1 MRIIFI
7 YLMLAFL
14 PFTAVAQVVPLFSAS
29 SSVQN
34 SIDFKM
40 DRLFGENSLRIP
52 LPPGNWTVR
61 LIVPIKSTGINPV
74 DGIVVFLDQVVD
86 KSVQSSVYFSIYP
99 HSNLN
104 WNVGNNCSGGVLIRE
119 LGSSVNGYCHSLKI
133 TSYMTN
139 DRSDWQGSVR
149 ASWRNSDI
157 KKPSSILNF
166 TNFSEQRGRYVVYL
180 NYSVSPWAIGLPDQ
194 LTKDAVIKLTSEWW
208 KENEKNPQ
216 AIDVIHW
223 YEAYSQSV
231 SLAVRGEKPTN
242 DSVPIVESAIPKLKS
257 LIQDFHLAKRL
268 EPLTGTPNL
277 AVASDLRSAEIEA
290 LRVERE
296 KLAAQAELERKRLYE
311 AAVLRSAEIEALR
324 VERERLAAEAALERK
339 RLRELE
345 EKLELA
351 KLKPLAPPLSSERRV
366 ALVVGN
372 SGYKNSPLTNPV
384 NDAVDMSETL
394 RSLGFQVTTVQDA
407 NLRKL
412 REATRLF
419 ESSVSLADVALIFYA
434 GHAVE
439 AKGRNYLIPV
449 DADVAREYELE
460 DQAYDAQQWL
470 AMLGDVKGKNTQRVN
485 IVILDACRDNPV
497 SRQWRSVSS
506 GLGRMDAPSGT
517 LLVYSTSPGKVASDG
532 PKGQR
537 NSPFT
542 KSLLRSMQMPNV
554 PVEQVLKDVRRQ
566 VLAETKGEQVPWEN
580 SSLIGDFVFKRQ

>member
-1 MRIIFI
+1 
-7 YLMLAFL
+7 MLAFL
-14 PFTAVAQVVPLFSAS
+14 PFSAIAQVVPLFPAN

-34 SIDFKM
+34 SADFKM
-40 DRLFGENSLRIP
+40 DGIFGENSLRIP
-52 LPPGNWTVR
+52 LPSGNWTVR
-61 LIVPIKSTGINPV
+61 FVGPNKSTGNNPI
-74 DGIVVFLDQVVD
+74 DGIIVFLDQVID
-86 KSVQSSVYFSIYP
+86 GAVQSSIFLSIYP

-104 WNVGNNCSGGVLIRE
+104 WNVGTNCSGGVLVRE
-119 LGSSVNGYCHSLKI
+119 IGSSVNGYCHSLKF
-133 TSYMTN
+133 TSFMEN
-139 DRSDWQGSVR
+139 NRSDWQGSVR
-149 ASWRNSDI
+149 ALWRDSSI
-157 KKPSSILNF
+157 KKPSTMVTLTS
-166 TNFSEQRGRYVVYL
+166 FSEQRGRYVVYL
-180 NYSVSPWAIGLPDQ
+180 NYGVSPLTIGLPDQ
-194 LTKDAVIKLTSEWW
+194 LAKDTVIQSTSDWW
-208 KENEKNPQ
+208 KENEKTPQ
-216 AIDVIHW
+216 AIDVIRW

-231 SLAVRGEKPTN
+231 SLAVRGEQPTN

-257 LIQDFHLAKRL
+257 LIQDFQLAKRL
-268 EPLTGTPNL
+268 EPLTGTSNL
-277 AVASDLRSAEIEA
+277 AVASALRSDEIDA

-351 KLKPLAPPLSSERRV
+351 KVKPLAPPLSSERRV

-470 AMLGDVKGKNTQRVN
+470 AMLGDTKGTNTQRVN

-497 SRQWRSVSS
+497 SRQWRSVSN

-542 KSLLRSMQMPNV
+542 KSLLRSMQTPNV

>member
-1 MRIIFI
+1 
-7 YLMLAFL
+7 MLAFL
-14 PFTAVAQVVPLFSAS
+14 PFTVAAQVIPLFSPS
-29 SSVQN
+29 SSLQN
-34 SIDFKM
+34 SADFKM
-40 DRLFGENSLRIP
+40 DQIFGENSLRIP
-52 LPPGNWTVR
+52 LPSGNWTVR
-61 LIVPIKSTGINPV
+61 FVGPNKSTGKNPA
-74 DGIVVFLDQVVD
+74 DGIIVFLDQVVD
-86 KSVQSSVYFSIYP
+86 GAVQSSIYLSIYP
-99 HSNLN
+99 HSNNN
-104 WNVGNNCSGGVLIRE
+104 WTVGDNCSGGVLIRE
-119 LGSSVNGYCHSLKI
+119 LGSSINGYCHSLKA
-133 TSYMTN
+133 TSFMSN
-139 DRSDWQGSVR
+139 ARSDFQGSVR
-149 ASWRNSDI
+149 SLWRNSGI
-157 KKPSSILNF
+157 KKPSTVLNF
-166 TNFSEQRGRYVVYL
+166 TGFFEQRGRYVVYL
-180 NYSVSPWAIGLPDQ
+180 NYSISPWVIGLPEH
-194 LTKDAVIKLTSEWW
+194 LTKDTFTQVTSDWW
-208 KENEKNPQ
+208 KENDKTPQ
-216 AIDVIHW
+216 AIDVIRW
-223 YEAYSQSV
+223 YEAYSRSV
-231 SLAVRGEKPTN
+231 HSAVRGEKPTN
-242 DSVPIVESAIPKLKS
+242 DSVHIGESAIPKLKS
-257 LIQDFHLAKRL
+257 LIQDFQLAKRL

-277 AVASDLRSAEIEA
+277 AVASALRSDEIDA

-296 KLAAQAELERKRLYE
+296 KLAAQAELERKRLSE
-311 AAVLRSAEIEALR
+311 VAALRSAEIEALR
-324 VERERLAAEAALERK
+324 GEREKLAAEAALERK

-351 KLKPLAPPLSSERRV
+351 KIKPPAQPLSSERRV

-372 SGYKNSPLTNPV
+372 SGYKNSPLTNPI

-394 RSLGFQVTTVQDA
+394 RGLGFQVTTVQDA

-419 ESSVSLADVALIFYA
+419 ESSVSSADVALIFYA

-439 AKGRNYLIPV
+439 AKGKNYLIPV

-542 KSLLRSMQMPNV
+542 KSLLRSMQSPNV